1 MEKLDLLFAL
11 SATALKSDDNF
22 IKMKSVIAEILNTHG
37 SSSVRYSIITFGKYP
52 DVELDFQEQID
63 SKGIRARLQNISKNS
78 EGVDLSRALKKASE
92 LLNNATLTR
101 PDAKRI
107 VVLAM
112 DKTSDSDETAVDVAA
127 KSLAQDGVRVIAVT
141 FGKEGDPQE
150 IAGTTLNKDNVIETD
165 ESDTAKDI
173 AVAVMEKAMNGKCLS
188 DSFYKSN
195 GPTINL
201 RECPQLKL

>member
-63 SKGIRARLQNISKNS
+63 SKGIKARLQNISKNS

-173 AVAVMEKAMNGKCLS
+173 AVAVMEKGMNGKCLS

>member
-173 AVAVMEKAMNGKCLS
+173 AVAVMEKAMNGKRLS

>member
-37 SSSVRYSIITFGKYP
+37 SSFVRYSIITFGKYP

-173 AVAVMEKAMNGKCLS
+173 AVAVMEKAMNGKRLS

>member
-22 IKMKSVIAEILNTHG
+22 IKMKSVIAEILNAHG

-52 DVELDFQEQID
+52 DVELDFGEQID
-63 SKGIRARLQNISKNS
+63 SKGIRAKLQNISKNS

-101 PDAKRI
+101 PGAKRI
-107 VVLAM
+107 VVVAM
-112 DKTSDSDETAVDVAA
+112 DRTSDSDETAVDIAA

-141 FGKEGDPQE
+141 FGKESDPQE

-173 AVAVMEKAMNGKCLS
+173 AVAVMEKAMNGKYLS
-188 DSFYKSN
+188 EGFWKSN

>member
-101 PDAKRI
+101 SDAKRI

-188 DSFYKSN
+188 DNFYKSN